1 MSQDPHIVQL
11 SSRPRFYGALPQL
24 VNGSDMV
31 PVLFNTLGQLLAG
44 LLAVYLGVIFAR
56 SLGGI

>member
-1 MSQDPHIVQL
+1 MQPDHGSLWRYHETL
-11 SSRPRFYGALPQL
+11 QL
-24 VNGSDMV
+24 VNGGDVV